1 MAKILI
7 AGDFCPQLRVANFIE
22 KNDDSTV
29 IFNEIQ
35 SIVKNADYSIVN
47 LECPVVLGEEARP
60 IKKIGPHL
68 RCDEKTI
75 KLIKSLGFEMITL
88 ANNHIYDYGEIGIKD
103 TLEVCK
109 NYGITTVGAGVNLEQ
124 AKKNVSH
131 EIKGKCFSF
140 INCCEHEFSIADDI
154 NGGANPLNIV
164 SIYWQIQ
171 EAKKISDYII
181 IIVHGGHEHFQ
192 LPSPRMKE
200 TYRFFID
207 VGADVI
213 INHHQHCY
221 SGYEIYKGKPIFYG
235 IGNFSFD
242 KEKRRN
248 SPWNEGYLVEINFT
262 NDNISFQLYPFIQGN
277 ENPGVVLMDKEE
289 KERFLN
295 NIQQLNMVITDD
307 KLLNNAIKNYYC
319 KEGKNLVFTFE
330 PYSNRYTKF
339 LYRRNLLPS
348 FINEKKSLLL
358 RNIIE
363 CESHRDKIIGYLKN
377 TH

>member
-140 INCCEHEFSIADDI
+140 INCCEHEF
-154 NGGANPLNIV
+154 L
-164 SIYWQIQ
+164 
-171 EAKKISDYII
+171 
-181 IIVHGGHEHFQ
+181 
-192 LPSPRMKE
+192 
-200 TYRFFID
+200 
-207 VGADVI
+207 
-213 INHHQHCY
+213 
-221 SGYEIYKGKPIFYG
+221 
-235 IGNFSFD
+235 
-242 KEKRRN
+242 
-248 SPWNEGYLVEINFT
+248 
-262 NDNISFQLYPFIQGN
+262 
-277 ENPGVVLMDKEE
+277 
-289 KERFLN
+289 
-295 NIQQLNMVITDD
+295 
-307 KLLNNAIKNYYC
+307 
-319 KEGKNLVFTFE
+319 
-330 PYSNRYTKF
+330 
-339 LYRRNLLPS
+339 
-348 FINEKKSLLL
+348 
-358 RNIIE
+358 
-363 CESHRDKIIGYLKN
+363 
-377 TH
+377 